1 MAKQNSASCLKC
13 EKNFENIKRVGN
25 YCNNCYNENRREK
38 YTTNI
43 VDARKKANQRAII
56 LRQKNR
62 EKINEQKEA
71 EKKELEY
78 KIGENNTICKYCN
91 KIVEKNLFRKNR
103 LKCLICERETYN
115 KVYLPKILER
125 LKTDSVFKFKRTQRT
140 RIISKIK
147 KQKKTIEY
155 LGCSSQN
162 FVNWLSDNSSEFTID
177 NHGDTWHI
185 DHVIPLCLFNLE
197 NEDEQ
202 LLAFNWRNTMPLSC
216 DENLKKGNKIIPS
229 QIENHLNKLILY
241 HTKNNLDLPQEY
253 INLFAKHLV
262 VRGVP

>member
-1 MAKQNSASCLKC
+1 MAKHHSASCSKC
-13 EKNFENIKRVGN
+13 EKNLENIKRVGN
-25 YCNNCYNENRREK
+25 YCNHCYNENRREK
-38 YTTNI
+38 YTSNI
-43 VDARKKANQRAII
+43 VDARKKGNQRAIL

-62 EKINEQKEA
+62 EKINKQKEA
-71 EKKELEY
+71 EKKELVD
-78 KIGENNTICKYCN
+78 KIGENNAICKYCN
-91 KIVEKNLFRKNR
+91 KIVEKTLFRKNR

-125 LKTDSVFKFKRTQRT
+125 LHSDPVFKFKRTQRT

-147 KQKKTIEY
+147 KQKSTIEY
-155 LGCSSQN
+155 LGCSSQE
-162 FVNWLSDNSSEFTID
+162 FVNWLTENSSEFTID

-216 DENLKKGNKIIPS
+216 EENLKKGNKIIKS
-229 QIENHLNKLILY
+229 QVDKHYKKLVEY
-241 HTKNNLDLPQEY
+241 HTKNNLDLPQVY
-253 INLFAKHLV
+253 IDLFAKHLV

>member
-1 MAKQNSASCLKC
+1 MAKQNTASCSKC

-25 YCNNCYNENRREK
+25 YCNDCYNENRREK
-38 YTTNI
+38 YTNNMI
-43 VDARKKANQRAII
+43 DARKKANQRAII

-71 EKKELEY
+71 EKKELESE
-78 KIGENNTICKYCN
+78 IGENNTICKYCN
-91 KIVEKNLFRKNR
+91 KIVEKTLFRKNR

-125 LKTDSVFKFKRTQRT
+125 LKTDPVFKFKRTQRT
-140 RIISKIK
+140 RIVSKIK
-147 KQKKTIEY
+147 KQKATIEY
-155 LGCSSQN
+155 LGCSSQE
-162 FVNWLSDNSSEFTID
+162 FVNWLYANSSEFIID

-185 DHVIPLCLFNLE
+185 DHVIPLCFFNLE

-216 DENLKKGNKIIPS
+216 EENLKKGNKIIKS
-229 QIENHLNKLILY
+229 QVEKHFKKLVEYHLENK
-241 HTKNNLDLPQEY
+241 LDLPQVY
-253 INLFAKHLV
+253 IDLFAKHLV
-262 VRGVP
+262 VREVP